1 MNVGNGVSAGFVQPR
16 PAALPVSRRFV
27 YVGNFR
33 PHKNF
38 PVLLQALRL
47 RPQYRLHVVCPDPA
61 EAHHLVLAAGLE
73 QQVQVHCDV
82 SDTALAELYA
92 SSCAVLIPST
102 LEGFGLPA
110 VEAMRCGRRPV
121 YWRGCGSVAEI
132 AVDQGIGVA
141 EHHDASQWAEAMDRA
156 VESADTPVGSRG
168 SGTRATTRGR
178 RRPARGRRARPAGR
192 SGRKRGTAVTRRVL
206 FLSHTHEAGVFKV
219 GSHHLARQFALAGY
233 DVLHVSSP
241 FSLVHRLRDPTRDPR
256 SRYAASRAVRVDD
269 FGVRHAV
276 PRTVLPARF
285 HPTGYLRRLLYE
297 QGFDTPRFTFVDQPL
312 MAHPGVCR
320 LGRTTIYRPT
330 DTYTGHAEAMQRRLL
345 RVVDGV
351 AATSYEVLRRL
362 ELRPRDARGRDRER
376 RGLPAVRRAG
386 RSAAPGRC
394 RLRGRPRRAVL
405 LEHREHAGEA
415 DPRRAVHDRRPR
427 P

>member
-61 EAHHLVLAAGLE
+61 EAHHLVLGAGLE

-82 SDTALAELYA
+82 SDAALAELYA

-156 VESADTPVGSRG
+156 VGSADTPIRLTGEWYSRYDWDDVARRVADELALLAGPVGSG
-168 SGTRATTRGR
+168 AR
-178 RRPARGRRARPAGR
+178 R
-192 SGRKRGTAVTRRVL
+192 
-206 FLSHTHEAGVFKV
+206 
-219 GSHHLARQFALAGY
+219 
-233 DVLHVSSP
+233 
-241 FSLVHRLRDPTRDPR
+241 
-256 SRYAASRAVRVDD
+256 
-269 FGVRHAV
+269 
-276 PRTVLPARF
+276 
-285 HPTGYLRRLLYE
+285 
-297 QGFDTPRFTFVDQPL
+297 
-312 MAHPGVCR
+312 
-320 LGRTTIYRPT
+320 
-330 DTYTGHAEAMQRRLL
+330 
-345 RVVDGV
+345 
-351 AATSYEVLRRL
+351 
-362 ELRPRDARGRDRER
+362 
-376 RGLPAVRRAG
+376 
-386 RSAAPGRC
+386 
-394 RLRGRPRRAVL
+394 
-405 LEHREHAGEA
+405 
-415 DPRRAVHDRRPR
+415 
-427 P
+427 